1 MIILDQ
7 KPVPYRAGENLKDFL
22 THNNIDTGAR
32 TLTIVNGTLVQKNDF
47 TNFILSDEDE
57 VRIAPI
63 IGGG

>member
-22 THNNIDTGAR
+22 TNNNIDTGAR
-32 TLTIVNGTLVQKNDF
+32 ALTIVNGTLVQKNDF
-47 TNFILSDEDE
+47 AGFILSDEDE

>member
-7 KPVPYRAGENLKDFL
+7 KPVPYRAGENLKEFL
-22 THNNIDTGAR
+22 AHNNIDTSVR
-32 TLTIVNGTLVQKNDF
+32 SLTIVNGKLVQKNDF
-47 TNFILSDEDE
+47 DSFILSDGDE